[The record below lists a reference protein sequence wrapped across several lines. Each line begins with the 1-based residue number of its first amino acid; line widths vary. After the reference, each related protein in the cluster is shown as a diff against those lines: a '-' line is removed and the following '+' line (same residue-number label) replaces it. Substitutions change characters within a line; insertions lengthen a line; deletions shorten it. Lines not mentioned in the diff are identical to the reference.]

1 MLLVFH
7 KRDVGW
13 LHQVGK
19 ERKVKAQV
27 KNPAD
32 SMTFANLFCKV
43 IAKYSFFSP
52 YFTKKQFQ
60 EYRS

>member
-13 LHQVGK
+13 LHQVGE
-19 ERKVKAQV
+19 ERKVKAPV

-32 SMTFANLFCKV
+32 SMTFSVMA
-43 IAKYSFFSP
+43 P
-52 YFTKKQFQ
+52 
-60 EYRS
+60 